1 MTNFRNTHTQQQK
14 KKTILF
20 IPNHTHTQQQI
31 GNTYLKPQA
40 VRVFLSAT
48 PCFAF
53 PGLYAQAYEHAA
65 SLVPEL

>member
-20 IPNHTHTQQQI
+20 IPNHTHAATNREYVFEAA
-31 GNTYLKPQA
+31 GRA
-40 VRVFLSAT
+40 CFLSAT